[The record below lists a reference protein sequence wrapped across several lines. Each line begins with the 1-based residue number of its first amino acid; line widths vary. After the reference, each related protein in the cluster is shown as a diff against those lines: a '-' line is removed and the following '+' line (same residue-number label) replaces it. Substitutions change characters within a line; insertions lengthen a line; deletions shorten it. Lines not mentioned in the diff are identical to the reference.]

1 MDAFFDELSE
11 TLSRDPGERGLMRF
25 LPKPDPARAY
35 HELARVRRALI
46 VTGFPVRS
54 ALDSRVSCET
64 DGPVGAA
71 DMAYALTRCGVATAV
86 VSDEASFPQVRAAID
101 CRAPEAK
108 LYLLKKGDPAA
119 AKRLAADFRPTHILS
134 IERPGKAP
142 DGHFH
147 SVRGAVIDDLLADT
161 DLLYALAREAG
172 AIAIAIGDGGNELG
186 TGAHRE
192 AVSRLLPGGGAIAAA
207 QDADITLMTGVSNW
221 WGWGIAALLSAR
233 AGQDLLP
240 SDAQQTRLMRAVLD
254 AGAVDGV
261 TRLRA
266 MSVDNLALDV
276 HLEVLGRIRASLR
289 SYLARRHRH
298 D

>member
-1 MDAFFDELSE
+1 MKRFFDDISDILSQ
-11 TLSRDPGERGLMRF
+11 DPGGRGLMRF
-25 LPKPDPARAY
+25 LPRPDPAPAY
-35 HELARVRRALI
+35 AALGNVRRALI
-46 VTGFPVRS
+46 VTGFPIRTP
-54 ALDSRVSCET
+54 DGRVACET
-64 DGPVGAA
+64 DGPAGAA
-71 DMAYALTRCGVATAV
+71 DMAHALAACGAAVGIAT
-86 VSDEASFPQVRAAID
+86 DETSFAQVRAAAD
-101 CRAPEAK
+101 CRAPAVRT
-108 LYLLKKGDPAA
+108 YLVRRGDPAA
-119 AKRLAADFRPTHILS
+119 ARRLVLDLAPTHVIA
-134 IERPGKAP
+134 IERPGKAA
-142 DGHFH
+142 DGHFYT
-147 SVRGAVIDDLLADT
+147 SRGAMIDDLLADT
-161 DLLYALAREAG
+161 DLLYSLARESG
-172 AIAIAIGDGGNELG
+172 ALSIAIGDGGNELG